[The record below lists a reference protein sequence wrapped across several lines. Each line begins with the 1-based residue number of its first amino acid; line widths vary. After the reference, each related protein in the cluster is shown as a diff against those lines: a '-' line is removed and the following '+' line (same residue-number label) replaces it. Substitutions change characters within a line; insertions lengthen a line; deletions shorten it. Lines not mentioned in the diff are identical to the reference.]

1 MLLWLLLLLLPLSP
15 SSCRT
20 SNMSHVQTAGWTMD
34 KLPLLLLP
42 LPVLLL
48 QVFRQ
53 PQLYYEF
60 IYLSSNHRQ
69 SSIEMLLLLWCLLAV
84 AGPKG
89 AAT

>member
-1 MLLWLLLLLLPLSP
+1 
-15 SSCRT
+15 
-20 SNMSHVQTAGWTMD
+20 MD
-34 KLPLLLLP
+34 KLPLLLLLP
-42 LPVLLL
+42 LPVLLPVLLL